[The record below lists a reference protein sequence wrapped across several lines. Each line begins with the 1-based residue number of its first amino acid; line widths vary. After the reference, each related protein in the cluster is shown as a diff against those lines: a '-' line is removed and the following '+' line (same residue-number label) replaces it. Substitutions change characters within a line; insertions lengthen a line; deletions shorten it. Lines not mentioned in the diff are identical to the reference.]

1 MLIVSMA
8 EDSAYE
14 RYGVVEDDV
23 YGDTHTRLIVVVRSD
38 RATSDAGAGDKQR
51 VQLQMRFEIVGVR
64 VRASACMKR
73 AKRE

>member
-1 MLIVSMA
+1 MA
-8 EDSAYE
+8 DGSAYE

-38 RATSDAGAGDKQR
+38 RAASGAGDNQR

-64 VRASACMKR
+64 VRASACMQR
-73 AKRE
+73 AKHD